1 MKNDF
6 TQLLKETLTLGKQ
19 YIKLQIDVARLTLA
33 ERLTLLLAG
42 ITLGLIAVLFAGF
55 IILLLAFAAAD
66 LFKEIMYPALAYVS
80 TAGVVAIILLI
91 IYLLRK
97 QLIINPIARMISKL
111 FISIPPQ
118 DNVKEGE

>member
-6 TQLLKETLTLGKQ
+6 TQLLKEIFTLGKR
-19 YIKLQIDVARLTLA
+19 YIKLQIDVAKLTLA

-55 IILLLAFAAAD
+55 IILLFAFAAAD

-111 FISIPPQ
+111 FISIPSQ
-118 DNVKEGE
+118 ANAKEGE